1 MYNFNYKDNPPEEI
15 FIFTGGNFFASFFIQ
30 RFLLPSCA
38 FLVGILQL
46 YVGMFHLSIDMM
58 LFANIFVDIQHYNA
72 YNELRKEVMTLNER
86 LKLLRKAL
94 HLTQQEFADRLG
106 ISRGNIAAYE
116 VAKNA
121 PSDAVILLICKEFNV
136 SEIWLRTGE
145 GEMFTPNPATELDAL
160 KERYGLSQA
169 ECSLI
174 DVFVNMNEKDRKTV
188 LDFVVHAAD
197 SIRENDLF
205 FGVPET
211 PEELEAKY
219 PPVRAIKKNV
229 G

>member
-1 MYNFNYKDNPPEEI
+1 MSERIKRI
-15 FIFTGGNFFASFFIQ
+15 
-30 RFLLPSCA
+30 RK
-38 FLVGILQL
+38 
-46 YVGMFHLSIDMM
+46 M
-58 LFANIFVDIQHYNA
+58 LD
-72 YNELRKEVMTLNER
+72 
-86 LKLLRKAL
+86 
-94 HLTQQEFADRLG
+94 LTQQEFADRIG
-106 ISRGNIAAYE
+106 IKRNTIANYE
-116 VAKNA
+116 SGRNEPVD
-121 PSDAVILLICKEFNV
+121 SVISLICREYGVN
-136 SEIWLRTGE
+136 EIWLRTGE

-188 LDFVVHAAD
+188 LNFVVHAAD

-219 PPVRAIKKNV
+219 PPVRAIKKDV

>member
-1 MYNFNYKDNPPEEI
+1 MSERIKRI
-15 FIFTGGNFFASFFIQ
+15 
-30 RFLLPSCA
+30 RK
-38 FLVGILQL
+38 
-46 YVGMFHLSIDMM
+46 M
-58 LFANIFVDIQHYNA
+58 LD
-72 YNELRKEVMTLNER
+72 
-86 LKLLRKAL
+86 
-94 HLTQQEFADRLG
+94 LTQQEFADRIG
-106 ISRGNIAAYE
+106 IKRNTIANYE
-116 VAKNA
+116 SGRNEPVD
-121 PSDAVILLICKEFNV
+121 SVISLICREYGVN
-136 SEIWLRTGE
+136 EIWLRTGE

-174 DVFVNMNEKDRKTV
+174 DVFINMNEKDRKTV

-197 SIRENDLF
+197 SIRENDLV

-219 PPVRAIKKNV
+219 PPVRAIKKDV

>member
-1 MYNFNYKDNPPEEI
+1 MSERIKRI
-15 FIFTGGNFFASFFIQ
+15 
-30 RFLLPSCA
+30 RK
-38 FLVGILQL
+38 
-46 YVGMFHLSIDMM
+46 M
-58 LFANIFVDIQHYNA
+58 LD
-72 YNELRKEVMTLNER
+72 
-86 LKLLRKAL
+86 
-94 HLTQQEFADRLG
+94 LTQQEFADRIG
-106 ISRGNIAAYE
+106 IKRNTIANYE
-116 VAKNA
+116 SGRNEPVD
-121 PSDAVILLICKEFNV
+121 SVISLICREYGVN
-136 SEIWLRTGE
+136 EIWLRTGD

-219 PPVRAIKKNV
+219 PPVRAIKKDV

>member
-1 MYNFNYKDNPPEEI
+1 MSERIKRI
-15 FIFTGGNFFASFFIQ
+15 
-30 RFLLPSCA
+30 RK
-38 FLVGILQL
+38 
-46 YVGMFHLSIDMM
+46 M
-58 LFANIFVDIQHYNA
+58 LD
-72 YNELRKEVMTLNER
+72 
-86 LKLLRKAL
+86 
-94 HLTQQEFADRLG
+94 LTQQEFADRIG
-106 ISRGNIAAYE
+106 IKRNTIANYE
-116 VAKNA
+116 SGRNEPVD
-121 PSDAVILLICKEFNV
+121 SVISLICREYGVN
-136 SEIWLRTGE
+136 EIWLRTGE

-174 DVFVNMNEKDRKTV
+174 DVFINMNEKDRKTV

-219 PPVRAIKKNV
+219 PPVRAIKKDV

>member
-1 MYNFNYKDNPPEEI
+1 M
-15 FIFTGGNFFASFFIQ
+15 
-30 RFLLPSCA
+30 
-38 FLVGILQL
+38 
-46 YVGMFHLSIDMM
+46 
-58 LFANIFVDIQHYNA
+58 
-72 YNELRKEVMTLNER
+72 NER

-136 SEIWLRTGE
+136 SEAWLRTGD

-160 KERYGLSQA
+160 KERYSLSQA
-169 ECSLI
+169 ACSLI
-174 DVFVNMNEKDRKTV
+174 DVFVNMNEKDQQTV
-188 LDFVVHAAD
+188 LDFVVHVAD

-219 PPVRAIKKNV
+219 PPVRAIKKDV